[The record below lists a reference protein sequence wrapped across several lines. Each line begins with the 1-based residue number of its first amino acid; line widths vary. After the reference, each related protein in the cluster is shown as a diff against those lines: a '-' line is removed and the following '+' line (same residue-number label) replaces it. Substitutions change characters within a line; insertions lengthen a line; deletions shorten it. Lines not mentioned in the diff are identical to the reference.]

1 MKQDREMGYNEWKI
15 RKKVFKDVIDLK
27 ILILFHTI
35 TGNNFL
41 IARQFKAAARECGHD
56 VLLKRIEDPTINDLR
71 NTYEIIN
78 EYYDAIMKVD
88 PIEKQDLEDKDVIVI
103 GSPTYYGNCSG
114 RVKGFFDSLV
124 DFWSNN
130 TLYKKKL
137 MTFTTVGDI
146 NGGGEMCLKSLI
158 TLGQHMGMQF
168 VPVSPA
174 MTTLSISSYGIK
186 HFVGE
191 FADKRPGTALKAAIK
206 VWVESI

>member
-1 MKQDREMGYNEWKI
+1 M
-15 RKKVFKDVIDLK
+15 K
-27 ILILFHTI
+27 ILVLFHTI

-41 IARQFKAAARECGHD
+41 IARQFEAAAQECGHE
-56 VLLKRIEDPTINDLR
+56 VLLKRIEDPTINELR
-71 NTYEIIN
+71 DIYEIIN
-78 EYYDAIMKVD
+78 EYYEAILNVKPVTK
-88 PIEKQDLEDKDVIVI
+88 EDLLDQDVIVI

-114 RVKGFFDSLV
+114 RVKCFFDSLV

-168 VPVSPA
+168 VPVSPS
-174 MTTLSISSYGIK
+174 MTTLGISSYGVK

-191 FADKRPGTALKAAIK
+191 FADKRPEPTLQASRKK
-206 VWVESI
+206 NFFN